1 DSEAS
6 ARPSDPPLFL
16 IGVLTLS
23 ALIAATAWI
32 LGARRKNAQA
42 RRETLLSRLHS
53 GIPGDPGRSW
63 KTFMDF
69 LENDGDPEALG
80 AEELHALLSSQKGP
94 LLKLRVSD
102 AKAVAVAGL
111 FSKDGREEEAMAIVA
126 ARLRSILLGPQAA
139 QLLAF
144 DIYERGGRAQD
155 FIFKARAGAGPR
167 ARHALLAILN
177 KRGKPELAY
186 SLLRSDGAQDDPG
199 LLLDI
204 ANSFSRANKI
214 QAALDLL
221 KDPVLAHAARTPA
234 GCDKALDILERA
246 LKLKEFAASG
256 AGKPP
261 EFLSAFARAFE
272 RRGMPEKALA
282 LLQASAARDAEDQ
295 AFTAELLVSLGRPDE
310 ALVTLARRPR
320 REWSDAAY
328 LLCFR
333 LHIDLGELE
342 KARELY
348 GPVRIRKPPR
358 DAPDLYYAFGLLC
371 EKRGES
377 DLAVDVY
384 ARLAEPPISHE
395 KAAQRLLLLRSPL
408 AAPRPAAQPPGLLGG
423 KYELRASLA
432 EGGMGKVYEGHDHA
446 LGRKVAVKK
455 LHTELKSSPKE
466 RERFLQEARIVA
478 GLSHPF
484 IVGVHEIVEADGE
497 VYLVFDFIDG
507 KSLSALLQE
516 RGRLPLEECRSILK
530 QVCLAV
536 DFAHK
541 KKVLHRDLKPSNIMV
556 GKDGFAR
563 VLDFGLARTAKD
575 SVSSLTRRGL
585 SGTLAYLAPEQ
596 HLGLSHRASDIY
608 ALGVTLY
615 EMLTG
620 ELPFQGPD
628 LLKLKEAG
636 LFVPLSAKDPSL
648 PQSLD
653 ALMASA
659 LEPDHAKRL
668 YRSIEFLQRLNA

>member
-1 DSEAS
+1 
-6 ARPSDPPLFL
+6 
-16 IGVLTLS
+16 
-23 ALIAATAWI
+23 
-32 LGARRKNAQA
+32 
-42 RRETLLSRLHS
+42 
-53 GIPGDPGRSW
+53 
-63 KTFMDF
+63 
-69 LENDGDPEALG
+69 
-80 AEELHALLSSQKGP
+80 
-94 LLKLRVSD
+94 
-102 AKAVAVAGL
+102 
-111 FSKDGREEEAMAIVA
+111 
-126 ARLRSILLGPQAA
+126 
-139 QLLAF
+139 
-144 DIYERGGRAQD
+144 
-155 FIFKARAGAGPR
+155 
-167 ARHALLAILN
+167 
-177 KRGKPELAY
+177 
-186 SLLRSDGAQDDPG
+186 
-199 LLLDI
+199 
-204 ANSFSRANKI
+204 
-214 QAALDLL
+214 
-221 KDPVLAHAARTPA
+221 
-234 GCDKALDILERA
+234 
-246 LKLKEFAASG
+246 
-256 AGKPP
+256 
-261 EFLSAFARAFE
+261 
-272 RRGMPEKALA
+272 
-282 LLQASAARDAEDQ
+282 EDQ
-295 AFTAELLVSLGRPDE
+295 AFMAGLLVSLGRPDE
-310 ALVTLARRPR
+310 AVLTLARRPR

-358 DAPDLYYAFGLLC
+358 DAPDLYFAFGRLC
-371 EKRGES
+371 ERQNEI
-377 DLAVDVY
+377 DLAMDVY
-384 ARLAEPPISHE
+384 ARLAEPPISHTG
-395 KAAQRLLLLRSPL
+395 AAERRDLLRSPL
-408 AAPRPAAQPPGLLGG
+408 SAPRPAAPPPGLLGG
-423 KYELRASLA
+423 KYELMASMA

-446 LGRKVAVKK
+446 LGRRVAVKK

-507 KSLSALLQE
+507 KSLSALLEE

-563 VLDFGLARTAKD
+563 VLDFGLARAAKD

-596 HLGLSHRASDIY
+596 HLGSSHRASDIY

-653 ALMASA
+653 ALMAAA

-668 YRSIEFLQRLNA
+668 YRSIEFLQRLQA